1 MYTVLSLCPTLVG
14 LVGFGKPYGPFI
26 AAICG
31 LALYLSMVVLSLPG
45 LYDWID
51 KFNAFLAAIGL
62 LCEYWFQ
69 VCRYCN

>member
-1 MYTVLSLCPTLVG
+1 MKQFSKIKEFKNKTQDYLVPVYTVLSLCTT
-14 LVGFGKPYGPFI
+14 FFI
-26 AAICG
+26 NMAA
-31 LALYLSMVVLSLPG
+31 LSLSG

-69 VCRYCN
+69 VCRYGN

>member
-1 MYTVLSLCPTLVG
+1 MGHLLLQYVECFFFINMAALSL
-14 LVGFGKPYGPFI
+14 
-26 AAICG
+26 
-31 LALYLSMVVLSLPG
+31 SG

-69 VCRYCN
+69 VCRYGN